1 MKSPIAMKRLIW
13 TVPLVAIVVLV
24 PTAVVLA
31 ATGEGSFDG
40 VVDSIESQ
48 YQVHATRIPLMG
60 LVSLVAGVA
69 THDGVRGVHVAEF
82 EHFTAAVD
90 GQELKLM
97 VEKKLGPGWELM
109 VRETSRKGAEQTLIY
124 CRPEGKR
131 MGLFIIDKDHNEMDV
146 VQVSVDPDHLNES
159 IARYDHQGPNDSGND
174 DNEVDN

>member
-1 MKSPIAMKRLIW
+1 MKHPIVTKRFIW
-13 TVPLVAIVVLV
+13 TIPLVAIAVLI
-24 PTAVVLA
+24 PTAAVLA

-97 VEKKLGPGWELM
+97 VDRKLGPGWELM
-109 VRETSRKGAEQTLIY
+109 VRQTGRKGGEQTLIY
-124 CRPEGKR
+124 CHPEGKR
-131 MGLFIIDKDHNEMDV
+131 MGLFIVDKDHNEMDV

-159 IARYDHQGPNDSGND
+159 IARYDHHEPGDSD
-174 DNEVDN
+174 DEVDN